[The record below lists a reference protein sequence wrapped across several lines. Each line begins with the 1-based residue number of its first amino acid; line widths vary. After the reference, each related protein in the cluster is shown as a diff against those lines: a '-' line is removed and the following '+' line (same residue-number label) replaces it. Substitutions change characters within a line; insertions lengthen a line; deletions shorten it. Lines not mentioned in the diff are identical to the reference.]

1 LINIYVR
8 GTNGDWYNGI
18 PDAAAG
24 NDITGTGSRRKPY
37 ATVSKALTQCTE
49 ADRAYTIF
57 VDGKIEETTTLNIPI
72 GKEVTIE
79 SLRKDTP
86 AVIEEKRVSPTA
98 EQYLVKTAGTLTL
111 DSVILKA
118 NKTGT
123 HTPDANTFICG
134 IQQNGGTVT
143 VKGEN
148 MAIKNFSHGVKI
160 KGGTFTMEA
169 GSICNNYSNG
179 NSGVDIRGGA
189 FILNGGSIK
198 ANEATNVAGVYV
210 KGATFTMNNGEIS
223 GNKATCL
230 GGGIYVDEYG
240 IANISGGT
248 IKANHAAQS
257 VYVGGSKDV
266 GGGGIYV
273 GYDGTVNFTAG
284 TIEGNIIHEVEKNC
298 GAGVFIGEKGT
309 FNMSGGTINDCTTE
323 IPLPDGFGTPLPSE
337 PSRGVGVY
345 VAGDSEPTRGTFN
358 MTGGIIINC
367 KPRSTHTADGGGM
380 YVGDKALFTMGG
392 SAVVTPSSGND
403 KGDNDVY
410 LSGFAKITVNESLTC
425 DTPVARITVPNSQYQ
440 TGQQVLN
447 GSASA
452 VSSEHTKFTVTP
464 KTVSGTTEEWGID
477 SNGKLKKA
485 KTIDGGDSDA
495 WEELKT
501 AVQSAANGDVITIKG
516 TVKAT
521 NALGNS
527 GEIVINGKNITIKG
541 AEGAGT
547 AELNA
552 NSNYPS
558 PPGAPTKPHRIFKVT
573 NGTLTLKNLTLK
585 NGNAGKLGSEL
596 DSSGGGILLESGSV
610 SLSGVT
616 ISNCKA
622 ITTGSSKGQGGGIY
636 IKSGT
641 LTMDNSELST
651 NEATKAG
658 GGVYIASNG
667 IFNLIGGQLSSNVIS
682 NDPKQGIAVYN
693 DNGTFKWTGGTITNH
708 HAGSDDT
715 VIAGPYTNTSGNTAD

>member
-1 LINIYVR
+1 MINIYVR

-266 GGGGIYV
+266 GGGGICILE
-273 GYDGTVNFTAG
+273 GTVNFTAG